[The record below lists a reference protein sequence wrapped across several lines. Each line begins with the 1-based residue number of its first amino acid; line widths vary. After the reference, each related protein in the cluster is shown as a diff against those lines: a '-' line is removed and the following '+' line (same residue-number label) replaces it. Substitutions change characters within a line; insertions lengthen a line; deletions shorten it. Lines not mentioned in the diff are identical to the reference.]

1 MVVLGAAV
9 LSSPCHRLGCQA
21 MRRNCHQIVK
31 TNSVLGTPED
41 VKINGQL
48 VELADGFSQF
58 TPQNL
63 SGGGLRDGVDE
74 MDLAR
79 LLVVSEA
86 VGDEDAEFVSELVAG
101 EKAVAEGDEGN
112 RNFSR
117 CVVGP
122 TNDSPLFPTRS
133 PAQHRFP

>member
-1 MVVLGAAV
+1 M
-9 LSSPCHRLGCQA
+9 
-21 MRRNCHQIVK
+21 
-31 TNSVLGTPED
+31 E
-41 VKINGQL
+41 
-48 VELADGFSQF
+48 
-58 TPQNL
+58 NL
-63 SGGGLRDGVDE
+63 SRGGLRDGVDE

-112 RNFSR
+112 RNFSG

-122 TNDSPLFPTRS
+122 TNDSALFHTRMLE
-133 PAQHRFP
+133 QHGFDFRRGYGEAFVLDHFLAAVDNTVEAFDVAR